1 MNKTKFLRFYLI
13 SLTTLSCL
21 VIIILTLFPY
31 DFFIQETL
39 SQFSY
44 DFLFKRTERPDNLK
58 DLILNILLF
67 IPFGFG
73 CTAFLTQVLNIKIV
87 TVTKLVIAVSF
98 ILSFTIEILQLFIPT
113 RNPTYVDLLMNTLGG
128 VTGFLLFYFFRKYI
142 SKIFLQV
149 TTISEKILSI
159 PVLSFLIII
168 YIVLASAFNLKFL
181 EAIKTWNLSNWD
193 LDYRLVLG
201 NEITEDRPWNGNISQ
216 ICIANR
222 KISELEINQI
232 LKDENCDGIEN
243 NLITAYQFT
252 PTNKNYFA
260 DRQGNSPNLL
270 GKKQQL
276 NYPNQDSVQLGE
288 SNWLHTEKPVTLL
301 NQKIRDSSQFT
312 LFIKYATLSLN
323 QTGPS
328 RIISISKNPY
338 NRNLTLGQWN
348 NNLSIRIRNLI
359 TKKNGTRPE
368 FSVAKF
374 FTDTEYHNLIITYSI
389 NNFSVYLDELSNKQ
403 RINFSPQT
411 TLFWNLSPPF
421 SSIIHVDNNNTRLY
435 YLIYYITLVSP
446 VAILIYL
453 IIEQL
458 IPFHGIQKSKVK
470 SQK

>member
-1 MNKTKFLRFYLI
+1 MSKTKFLRFYLI
-13 SLTTLSCL
+13 SLTTFSLL
-21 VIIILTLFPY
+21 VIILATLFPY

-87 TVTKLVIAVSF
+87 TVAKLVLAASF
-98 ILSFTIEILQLFIPT
+98 SLSFVIEILQLFIPT

-128 VTGFLLFYFFRKYI
+128 VTGFLVFYIFRKYLT
-142 SKIFLQV
+142 KIFLQV
-149 TTISEKILSI
+149 ATVSEKLLSI
-159 PVLSFLIII
+159 PLLSCLIII
-168 YIVLASAFNLKFL
+168 YLVLASAFNAKFL

-193 LDYRLVLG
+193 LDYPLVLG
-201 NEITEDRPWNGNISQ
+201 NEVTEDRPWNGNISQ
-216 ICIANR
+216 LCIANR

-232 LKDENCDGIEN
+232 LKDGKCDGIEN
-243 NLITAYQFT
+243 SLITAYEFT

-260 DRQGNSPNLL
+260 DQKGNSPNLV

-276 NYPNQDSVQLGE
+276 NYPNQDSVELGE
-288 SNWLHTEKPVTLL
+288 LNWLHTEKPVTLL
-301 NQKIRDSSQFT
+301 NQKIRDSSKFT

-323 QTGPS
+323 QTGPA
-328 RIISISKNPY
+328 RIISISKDPY

-348 NNLSIRIRNLI
+348 NNLSIRVRNLI
-359 TKKNGTRPE
+359 TEKNGTRPE
-368 FSVAKF
+368 FSVANF
-374 FTDTEYHNLIITYSI
+374 FRDTKYHNLIITYSI
-389 NNFSVYLDELSNKQ
+389 SNLSVYIDELANKHI
-403 RINFSPQT
+403 INFSPQT

-421 SSIIHVDNNNTRLY
+421 SSLIHVNNNNTRLY
-435 YLIYYITLVSP
+435 DLIYYIILLSP

-453 IIEQL
+453 ILEKM
-458 IPFHGIQKSKVK
+458 IPFHGIQKS
-470 SQK
+470 